1 MVSIR
6 GRVIEQISEDADEDT
21 NRFAKK
27 YLGRDKY
34 PYCFQMK
41 KSHFKKIQKKYS
53 YTIIQSDRMNREQIV
68 RGLK

>member
-6 GRVIEQISEDADEDT
+6 GKVIEQISEDADEHT

-34 PYCFQMK
+34 PYCFRME
-41 KSHFKKIQKKYS
+41 KSHFKK
-53 YTIIQSDRMNREQIV
+53 
-68 RGLK
+68 

>member
-6 GRVIEQISEDADEDT
+6 GRVIEQISEDAVEHT

-41 KSHFKKIQKKYS
+41 KSHFKK
-53 YTIIQSDRMNREQIV
+53 
-68 RGLK
+68 

>member
-6 GRVIEQISEDADEDT
+6 GRVIEQISEDTDEHT

-34 PYCFQMK
+34 P
-41 KSHFKKIQKKYS
+41 
-53 YTIIQSDRMNREQIV
+53 
-68 RGLK
+68 